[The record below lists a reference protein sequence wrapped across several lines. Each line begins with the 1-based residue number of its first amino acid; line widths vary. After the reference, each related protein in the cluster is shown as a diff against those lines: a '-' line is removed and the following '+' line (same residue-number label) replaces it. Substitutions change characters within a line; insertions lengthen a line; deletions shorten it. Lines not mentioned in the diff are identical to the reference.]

1 MKKLLISLL
10 SCLLVLGLVGCGNNQ
25 DPVQV
30 ETEEPVVVTLPGIF
44 FEGLSIEQLESIY
57 LPKGVATITI
67 NEDAS
72 VTMEVP
78 AETYD
83 QLMEEL
89 DVEINS
95 IFNKMVD
102 GSKESIE
109 AFKKIEP
116 NEDYSQ
122 FDIYV
127 DKATFSPL
135 LTFAGLP
142 IMITSGIYQMFDGK
156 ELDTLDVTINY
167 LDESN
172 NELLESFTLKQFLGD
187 LLK

>member
-10 SCLLVLGLVGCGNNQ
+10 SCLLVLGLVGCGNDQ
-25 DPVQV
+25 KLEQV

-44 FEGLSIEQLESIY
+44 FEGLSIEQMEAIY
-57 LPKGVATITI
+57 LPKGVSTITV

-83 QLMEEL
+83 KLMDEL

-95 IFNKMVD
+95 IFNKMID
-102 GSKESIE
+102 GGKESIV

-142 IMITSGIYQMFDGK
+142 IAITSGIYQMFDGK
-156 ELDTLDVTINY
+156 DLDTLDVTINY
-167 LDESN
+167 IDESN
-172 NELLESFTLKQFLGD
+172 NEVIESFTLKQFLGD
-187 LLK
+187 ILK